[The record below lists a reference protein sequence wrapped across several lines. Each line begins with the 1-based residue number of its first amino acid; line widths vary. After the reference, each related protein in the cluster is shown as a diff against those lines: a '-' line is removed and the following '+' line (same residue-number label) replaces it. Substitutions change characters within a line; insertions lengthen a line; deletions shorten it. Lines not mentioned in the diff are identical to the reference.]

1 MLRGLYTSWTGM
13 VNEQKRL
20 DVISNNL
27 ANSATLGYKQES
39 VSSQAFEKLL
49 TIKIRDGSQAYHN
62 EAIGTM
68 SLGVKVG
75 EVYTDYSQGS
85 IRETGGNFDLAISG
99 NGFFTINYTNSGGET
114 STRYTRDGS
123 FQVTKEGILVD
134 SEGNRVQGEGGDI
147 RIPTDAKSV
156 SIDKDGTITVDGAV
170 LDRLK
175 ITDFTDYDYIL
186 KVGDNMYTV
195 VDGATEQDATGTV
208 LQGYTEQ
215 SNVNVVSEMVDMIT
229 VTRAY
234 EANQKVI
241 RSMDS
246 MLEKAV
252 NQVGRLG

>member
-39 VSSQAFEKLL
+39 VSSQSFDKML
-49 TIKIRDGSQAYHN
+49 TLKIRDGSQAYHN
-62 EAIGTM
+62 QAIGTM

-85 IRETGGNFDLAISG
+85 IRNTGGNFDLALSG
-99 NGFFTINYTNSGGET
+99 NGFFTISYTNSNGET

-123 FQVTKEGILVD
+123 FQVTKDGVLVD
-134 SEGNRVQGEGGDI
+134 SEGNKVQGQGGDI
-147 RIPTDAKSV
+147 HINTDAKDI
-156 SIDKDGTITVDGAV
+156 SIDRDGTITVDGTIA
-170 LDRLK
+170 DRLK
-175 ITDFTDYDYIL
+175 ITDFEDYDYIV

-195 VDGATEQDATGTV
+195 VDGATEKNANASV

-229 VTRAY
+229 ITRAY

-241 RSMDS
+241 QSMDT
-246 MLEKAV
+246 MLDKAV